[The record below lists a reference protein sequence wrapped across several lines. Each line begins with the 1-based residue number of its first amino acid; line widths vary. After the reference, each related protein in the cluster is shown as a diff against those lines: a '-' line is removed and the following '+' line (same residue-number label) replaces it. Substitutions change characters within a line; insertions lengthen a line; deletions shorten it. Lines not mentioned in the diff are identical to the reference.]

1 MKMMVYN
8 LKKVS
13 KDTEE
18 KKNREKESIRNT
30 TPEGNSKYLI
40 ILFWLGRG
48 QFLYLIRIITLPNH
62 PRLLPL
68 L

>member
-48 QFLYLIRIITLPNH
+48 RFLYLFRIITLPNH
-62 PRLLPL
+62 PRLLHL

>member
-30 TPEGNSKYLI
+30 TPEGK
-40 ILFWLGRG
+40 
-48 QFLYLIRIITLPNH
+48 TPDT
-62 PRLLPL
+62 
-68 L
+68 